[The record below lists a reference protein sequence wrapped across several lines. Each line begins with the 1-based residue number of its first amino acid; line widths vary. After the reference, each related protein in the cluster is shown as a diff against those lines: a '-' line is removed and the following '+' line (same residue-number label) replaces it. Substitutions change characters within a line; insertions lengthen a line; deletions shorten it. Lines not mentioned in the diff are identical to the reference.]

1 MQHAIWSFIL
11 QQNIFSLAKNI
22 DVTVPIH
29 VNRYYFIL
37 IFTGVCYSSILHL
50 LQFML
55 RSVYVPASLWIS
67 QCEIY
72 YRFSKVH
79 EHVTVFSHLNVYDAI
94 SSNQS
99 YKYLPMLNLAIIILK
114 DILDL
119 KLRIYM
125 TSTLYLVA
133 DENEITFAI
142 QRVLYFEAQRKSRTN
157 MFSL

>member
-1 MQHAIWSFIL
+1 MSYMPRIS
-11 QQNIFSLAKNI
+11 N
-22 DVTVPIH
+22 T
-29 VNRYYFIL
+29 YF
-37 IFTGVCYSSILHL
+37 
-50 LQFML
+50 
-55 RSVYVPASLWIS
+55 
-67 QCEIY
+67 
-72 YRFSKVH
+72 
-79 EHVTVFSHLNVYDAI
+79 
-94 SSNQS
+94 
-99 YKYLPMLNLAIIILK
+99 PMLNLAIILLK